1 MLKHKIK
8 NETSNNYKLILSSL
22 VAWATAMYVDVYQIN
37 HGANILLLGYVANLL
52 IWVFALSVS
61 AHYKKPLIVLC
72 LIGVIST
79 LLLAVSPQT
88 LLTPVLLIFWMSYL
102 PRLIAE
108 KRVWMIYVVV
118 NAALIGFLIFSH
130 AESRVV
136 ITTISFAAFQL
147 FAISSALQTIE
158 LYKQKDLIEKT
169 NIDLIATQSLL
180 LQKSK
185 IEERQSISRNLH
197 DSIGHQLTAL
207 SLQTEHALQLIK
219 RDSEID
225 LQDYVSNMKR
235 DIKET
240 LNTLRKIVRQSN
252 DANNLDLEATVQLI
266 ASKIPSVK
274 FSFSSTTTITNST
287 LVEDLIYCFQEGISN
302 AIRHGGANHIE
313 IAVITQNS
321 QVVITLM
328 DNGHRVASPEIS
340 TPHSGNGLKGLA
352 NRLSSYNAITALTRN
367 GTIGS
372 TLTITLPSGQCLDP
386 SYLHI
391 QDEQ

>member
-1 MLKHKIK
+1 MLKNNIK

-22 VAWATAMYVDVYQIN
+22 VAWTTAMYVDVYQVN
-37 HGANILLLGYVANLL
+37 QGANILLLGYVANLL
-52 IWVFALSVS
+52 IWMFALSVP
-61 AHYKKPLIVLC
+61 AHYKKPLITLC
-72 LIGVIST
+72 AIGVIST
-79 LLLAVSPQT
+79 LLLTVSPQT

-102 PRLIAE
+102 PRLISE
-108 KRVWMIYVVV
+108 KRMWIIYVAV

-130 AESRVV
+130 APSRVV

-147 FAISSALQTIE
+147 FAISSALQTIA
-158 LYKQKDLIEKT
+158 LYKQKDLLEKA

-207 SLQTEHALQLIK
+207 ALQTEHSLQLTK
-219 RDSEID
+219 RDPNVD
-225 LQDYVSNMKR
+225 LQDYVANMKR

-252 DANNLDLEATVQLI
+252 DSNNLDLEATVQLI
-266 ASKIPSVK
+266 ANKLPGVE
-274 FSFSSTTTITNST
+274 FSFSSATAITNST

-313 IAVITQNS
+313 IALITQDS

-328 DNGHRVASPEIS
+328 DNGHCITSPEIN
-340 TPHSGNGLKGLA
+340 TPHSGTGLKGLT
-352 NRLSSYNAITALTRN
+352 NRLSSYNAIAALTRN
-367 GTIGS
+367 DTIGS
-372 TLTITLPSGQCLDP
+372 TLTITLPSAQCLDP
-386 SYLHI
+386 SYLNI
-391 QDEQ
+391 LD